1 MDKQYYIVERLEGNE
16 WVIKCQTDFED
27 VNQFKEVANRI
38 GYRITYGGVDITSRY
53 SNNYTPLKNTVSTGG
68 NADMVSPMKPAQFK
82 ALSTSEQQELVNRA
96 KDLKEKKFKRNEI
109 FKMLNV
115 SEATYDLINAYNKD
129 LESPQQN
136 ASSGVTSTSQT
147 SSTQKVKVTTSTTS
161 QVHTL
166 KRGLFAKR

>member
-53 SNNYTPLKNTVSTGG
+53 SNNYTPFKNTVST
-68 NADMVSPMKPAQFK
+68 NSNTDIAAPMKPAQFK

-115 SEATYDLINAYNKD
+115 SEATYDLINSYNKD
-129 LESPQQN
+129 HVSPQQDMSVEVN
-136 ASSGVTSTSQT
+136 STTQT
-147 SSTQKVKVTTSTTS
+147 PSTEKLKVTTSAAS